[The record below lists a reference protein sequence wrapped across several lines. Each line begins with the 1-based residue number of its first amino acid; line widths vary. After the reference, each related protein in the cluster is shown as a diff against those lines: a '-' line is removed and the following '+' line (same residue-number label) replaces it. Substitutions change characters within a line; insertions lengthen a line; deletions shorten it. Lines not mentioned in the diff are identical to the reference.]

1 MLPSDDVVQQILW
14 ELYEVNFLHELL
26 SLDHRACANL
36 DLSDTAQLLERQ
48 ILISQCFP
56 RSSFRPVTIPSENRG
71 LAADNFEE
79 CFRFVTA
86 LLLVMKSW
94 KGDKP
99 VIFGVSSDNLR
110 DFSQRAAMDMENRIA
125 RYYCQQF
132 YNYFGRAAQIPHR
145 LFAMN
150 QI

>member
-1 MLPSDDVVQQILW
+1 MRSTFNRLLVWQGKEYPPGVLPSDDVIRQILW
-14 ELYEVNFLHELL
+14 ELYEVNFVHELL
-26 SLDHRACANL
+26 SLDCRACANL
-36 DLSDTAQLLERQ
+36 DLSDTAQLLKRQ

-56 RSSFRPVTIPSENRG
+56 HDSFRPVTIPSENHG

-79 CFRFVTA
+79 RFWFVTA

-110 DFSQRAAMDMENRIA
+110 NFSQRAAMDMENRIA
-125 RYYCQQF
+125 RYYCQ
-132 YNYFGRAAQIPHR
+132 
-145 LFAMN
+145 
-150 QI
+150 